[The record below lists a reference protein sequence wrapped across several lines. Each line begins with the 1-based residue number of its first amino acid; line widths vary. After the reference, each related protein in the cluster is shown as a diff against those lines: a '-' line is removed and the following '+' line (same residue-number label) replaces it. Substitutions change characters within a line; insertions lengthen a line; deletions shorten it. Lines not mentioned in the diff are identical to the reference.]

1 MSNRKIGID
10 VDGVL
15 RDFCGSL
22 VNVIKEDFP
31 QYLKGKYNPDVEPS
45 LDGGIVTDWY
55 LENNFNCTKEDLKN
69 IYWYSHADKIM
80 GDGWPMPGA
89 IKKMYDLFEWADDQG
104 HDVCCITS
112 QRPHATH
119 YTLQCLGKYEI
130 DFETVYFRR
139 GKDKWKVNVD
149 YLVDDSPANFDY
161 WVKGRGMQECF
172 ILVDAPYNQHTN
184 SNYRITSLDEVQNII
199 V

>member
-1 MSNRKIGID
+1 MRIGID

-31 QYLKGKYNPDVEPS
+31 HYLKGELDQAIEPS

-55 LENNFNCTKEDLKN
+55 LENNFNCTKEDLKD
-69 IYWYSHADKIM
+69 IYWHSHADKIM

-89 IKKMYDLFEWADDQG
+89 IKKMYDLIDWAYKERIE
-104 HDVCCITS
+104 VCCVTS
-112 QRPHATH
+112 QRPHARH
-119 YTLQCLGKYEI
+119 HTLTWLGKYGL

-149 YLVDDSPANFDY
+149 YLVDDSPENHKA
-161 WVKGRGMQECF
+161 WVYGRGMEYGF
-172 ILVDAPYNQHTN
+172 ILMDAPYNQHIN
-184 SNYRITSLDEVQNII
+184 SSYRIKGLDEVRKI
-199 V
+199 VEKK

>member
-1 MSNRKIGID
+1 MRIGID

-31 QYLKGKYNPDVEPS
+31 HYLKGELDDVEPS
-45 LDGGIVTDWY
+45 VDGGIVTDWY
-55 LENNFNCTKEDLKN
+55 LENNFKCTKEDLRD
-69 IYWYSHADKIM
+69 IYWNSHADKIM

-104 HDVCCITS
+104 HEVCCITS
-112 QRPHATH
+112 QRPHARH
-119 YTLQCLGKYEI
+119 YTLKWLGKYGM

-161 WVKGRGMQECF
+161 WVKGRGMQEGF

>member
-1 MSNRKIGID
+1 MNNKKIGID

-89 IKKMYDLFEWADDQG
+89 IKKMYDLFEWADEQG
-104 HDVCCITS
+104 HEVCCITS
-112 QRPHATH
+112 QRPHARH
-119 YTLQCLGKYEI
+119 YTLKWLGKYGM

-161 WVKGRGMQECF
+161 WVDGRGMQEGF
-172 ILVDAPYNQHTN
+172 ILVDAPYNQHINTN
-184 SNYRITSLDEVQNII
+184 SRITGLDEVKNFIL
-199 V
+199 